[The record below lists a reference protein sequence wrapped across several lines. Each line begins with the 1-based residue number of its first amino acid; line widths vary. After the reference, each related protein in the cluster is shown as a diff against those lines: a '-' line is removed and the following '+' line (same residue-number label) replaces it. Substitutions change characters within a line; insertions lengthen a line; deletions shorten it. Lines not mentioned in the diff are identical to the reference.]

1 MHQLLLESLMV
12 LRKVYQDMNEGK
24 IIEYIDQGRIMCAV
38 CLQDK
43 GGRLHLLT
51 PLNREVNLV
60 PKRAIFIS
68 SSNINHLGPREGIL
82 AALRGIELSRDR
94 LRKDINVRE
103 LWDLIRDEKETFDY
117 DYLANL
123 CFKGTIT
130 DDHISALVRAL
141 FNDKVYFKIKD
152 GRFVPNSEEKVEE
165 IIRQREEECRKEE
178 RVEKG
183 SAWLRKVLRG
193 EVIED
198 HEDHEDII
206 DILEDLAL
214 YGREAHSYKFGKE
227 LLSRVG
233 APDTSEA
240 RKLLVKLG
248 VWEEDELVDLHR
260 SRIRQGFNDDQLTEA
275 RELSGDIDL
284 TAREDLRHLPAFT
297 IDGPL
302 TKDFDDALSVDILDD
317 YIHVGI
323 HITDVAS
330 LIVPDSLL
338 DREASLRG
346 ASLYLPTRHIPMLP
360 DNLSDDRLSLLQ
372 GSDRLAISL
381 LARFDRAGNIQDCRF
396 VLSII
401 RVRRHWTYDLFNEM
415 YDQEDQLPG
424 LYNLCDM
431 LRKKRVEKGA
441 LILSLPELSIE
452 LENNSAVSI
461 RMISQETPS
470 RIIVA
475 EMMILYN
482 WLAARFCR
490 DNNIPIIYRGQ
501 KEPSERLAIDETGYV
516 YYVFRQRRK
525 LFPLVIDIEPSPHA
539 GLGLDAYSNLT
550 SPIRRYF
557 DLINQRQVRHYLLN
571 GKPLHSKEEME
582 KIRLTVAP
590 ASKDLNTIKANR
602 TRYWIHKY
610 LSAHIGEKYQAII
623 FDVLKSNYRII
634 LEDFLLV
641 AEIKRQ
647 AGQDFSPGE
656 KILVEVKKSDPWND
670 SLELEYVR

>member
-1 MHQLLLESLMV
+1 
-12 LRKVYQDMNEGK
+12 MNEGK
-24 IIEYIDQGRIMCAV
+24 IIEYIDHGQIMCAV

-51 PLNREVNLV
+51 PLNREINL
-60 PKRAIFIS
+60 PSKRAIFVS
-68 SSNINHLGPREGIL
+68 SSSINHLGPREEIL
-82 AALRGIELSRDR
+82 AALRGIELSRDK
-94 LRKDINVRE
+94 LGKDINVKE
-103 LWDLIRDEKETFDY
+103 LWELIRDEKETFDY

-152 GRFVPNSEEKVEE
+152 GHFVPNSEEKVEE
-165 IIRQREEECRKEE
+165 IFRQREEERRKEH

-183 SAWLRKVLRG
+183 SAWLKKVLRG

-198 HEDHEDII
+198 HDDYRDII

-214 YGREAHSYKFGKE
+214 SGREAHNYRLGKE
-227 LLSRVG
+227 LLSRAG
-233 APDTSEA
+233 APETDEA

-248 VWEEDELVDLHR
+248 VWEENEPVDLHR
-260 SRIRQGFNDDQLTEA
+260 FKIREGFNDDQLTEA
-275 RELSGDIDL
+275 RDLSGDIDL

-302 TKDFDDALSVDILDD
+302 TKDFDDALSIDILDGH
-317 YIHVGI
+317 IHIGI
-323 HITDVAS
+323 HIADVAS
-330 LIVPDSLL
+330 LIVADSLL
-338 DREASLRG
+338 DREAFLRG
-346 ASLYLPTRHIPMLP
+346 SSLYLPTRRIPMLP
-360 DNLSDDRLSLLQ
+360 DNLSNDRLSLLE
-372 GSDRLAISL
+372 GSDRPAISL
-381 LARFDRAGNIQDCRF
+381 LARFDREGNIQDYRF

-401 RVRRHWTYDLFNEM
+401 RVTRHWTYDLFNEM
-415 YDQEDQLPG
+415 YGQEDQLPS
-424 LYNLCDM
+424 LFRLCDM

-452 LENNSAVSI
+452 LDDNSGVSI

-470 RIIVA
+470 RIIVS

-482 WLAARFCR
+482 WLAARFFR
-490 DNNIPIIYRGQ
+490 DNNIPVIYRGQ
-501 KEPSERLAIDETGYV
+501 KEPSERLTIDETGYM

-525 LFPLVIDIEPSPHA
+525 LFPVVIDIEPSPHA

-557 DLINQRQVRHYLLN
+557 DLVNQRQLTHYLLK
-571 GKPLHSKEEME
+571 GKPLYTKEELE

-590 ASKDLNTIKANR
+590 VLKDLNAIKTNR
-602 TRYWIHKY
+602 TRYWIQKC
-610 LSAHIGEKYQAII
+610 LSQHIGKKYEAII
-623 FDVLKSNYRII
+623 FDVLRNNYRVI
-634 LEDFLLV
+634 LEDFLFV
-641 AEIKRQ
+641 AEIKRR
-647 AGQDFSPGE
+647 AAQDFSTGE
-656 KILVEVKKSDPWND
+656 KILVEVKRSDPWND
-670 SLELEYVR
+670 SLELEFVR